1 MTPRQYD
8 AINVS
13 LFHLGAKIG
22 LNLSRVVNPD
32 MQYLVK
38 KAYSSPLT
46 CTMISQSNT
55 LLTITTINFTHVT
68 ILKKHPKC
76 F

>member
-38 KAYSSPLT
+38 KSL
-46 CTMISQSNT
+46 
-55 LLTITTINFTHVT
+55 
-68 ILKKHPKC
+68 
-76 F
+76 